1 MTVCARSQARCLPS
15 TPTSWARMPAA
26 SSTVTPSPPA
36 SALQFRNAS
45 CSNTVSLMSPRGV
58 VPGATTSNSIGR
70 AVKKVALL
78 PRMWMAT
85 CVVKPFEFDRSVG
98 EHHER
103 EGRLL
108 RCGSLGASDE
118 QPDLGVEAFVTR
130 SLDSPRLMAASIP
143 ARCVRIVRASRFPRN
158 IPGLSVSNTGG

>member
-1 MTVCARSQARCLPS
+1 
-15 TPTSWARMPAA
+15 
-26 SSTVTPSPPA
+26 
-36 SALQFRNAS
+36 
-45 CSNTVSLMSPRGV
+45 
-58 VPGATTSNSIGR
+58 
-70 AVKKVALL
+70 
-78 PRMWMAT
+78 MAT

-130 SLDSPRLMAASIP
+130 LLDSPRLMAASIP

-158 IPGLSVSNTGG
+158 IPGLGVSNTEG